1 MGTSRDYIPPAAN
14 AWRPDKR
21 QLDKIPNIGSVPKPQ
36 MRGLLGSY
44 IKGKGNGGPAT
55 MAGSGGGGVAVS
67 QAGSKTA
74 ARIGGFFSGISAEG
88 LNATL
93 EKIGFSHLIGK
104 NSSEILQELLDFL
117 VGTGA
122 TGDDEDARRALVE
135 LWSQILGEA
144 QTYEE
149 VDDVLSTICDESSLS
164 NILISFYG
172 YYIFEQFWRVDY
184 KIISDRV
191 GDEKAEHMM
200 HEMKTFIKEE
210 LRDKVCSMGKA
221 ITEIDWQGKEGQE
234 ICRQVMEKTLYVFCP
249 EEE

>member
-1 MGTSRDYIPPAAN
+1 
-14 AWRPDKR
+14 
-21 QLDKIPNIGSVPKPQ
+21 
-36 MRGLLGSY
+36 
-44 IKGKGNGGPAT
+44 
-55 MAGSGGGGVAVS
+55 MASSGGGGVAVS

-93 EKIGFSHLIGK
+93 EKHGFSHLVGK
-104 NSSEILQELLDFL
+104 NASEILQVLLDFL

-135 LWSQILGEA
+135 LWAQILGEA

-149 VDDVLSTICDESSLS
+149 VDKALSAISDEDSLS
-164 NILISFYG
+164 NILMSFYG
-172 YYIFEQFWRVDY
+172 YYIFEQFWRVEY
-184 KIISDRV
+184 KIISGKV

-200 HEMKTFIKEE
+200 HEMKDFINEE
-210 LRDKVCSMGKA
+210 FRDKVCLLGKA
-221 ITEIDWQGKEGQE
+221 ITEIDWQGREGQE